1 MTQQLSYD
9 HLRQHPF
16 WQVQAVFDPDGEG
29 GDFAY
34 TIGLHDRGFPELH
47 VWARP
52 TLGDDPGLDWM
63 FSVRDRGVL
72 LNEFAALM
80 LTGGL
85 EVGTEL
91 DREYDGGLVT
101 VHFRVDPPGD
111 RDELEALGIAPGA
124 EVLPIRWSLHR
135 APEGDLVPLSADAIR
150 AARAETLG
158 VRQQLFGT
166 AKPPRGWELPDP
178 ATGPASFD
186 VHQPYG
192 PLTSLVRTR
201 AAQFWQADDATLA
214 DALDL
219 ALLLDAV
226 GCLGQAPALA
236 ATTARPVGRRTHL
249 ERLHRDVHHLVGWLT
264 DRPAAGR
271 RWRSIVERAI
281 PADGRRS
288 KRDRERLEKHCAH
301 LLTGLVLGCLL
312 TDAVSDVADLDLIQ
326 AGRGP
331 WLTSFDEPDHP
342 ALWASETVLS
352 TVSRLLRPLGMVDL
366 LAIGVVHEASRKGR
380 VGAEAVYDDL
390 AMRLTALAV
399 TGAAMC
405 PWEEFLAELPA
416 WSPLRDGLAEDWSLP
431 VLPAIGRVDA
441 LQEWASCLTAAL
453 TYPQWLSAEDVD
465 VLAAPFTG
473 LLPELPALLRSFW
486 SGPDGSGPEAA

>member
-1 MTQQLSYD
+1 MTQQLRYD

-16 WQVQAVFDPDGEG
+16 WQVQSVFDPDGEG

-52 TLGDDPGLDWM
+52 TLGEDPGLDWM

-91 DREYDGGLVT
+91 DREYDGRLVT

-111 RDELEALGIAPGA
+111 RDELEALGIASGA
-124 EVLPIRWSLHR
+124 EVLPIPWSLHR
-135 APEGDLVPLSADAIR
+135 APEGELVSLSSDAIR
-150 AARAETLG
+150 VARAESLV
-158 VRQQLFGT
+158 VRQQLIGA

-178 ATGPASFD
+178 PTGPASFD
-186 VHQPYG
+186 VHQAYG
-192 PLTSLVRTR
+192 PLTPLVRTR

-226 GCLGQAPALA
+226 GCLGQAPAR
-236 ATTARPVGRRTHL
+236 ATSTARPVGRRTQL
-249 ERLHRDVHHLVGWLT
+249 ERLRRDVHDLVGRLT

-271 RWRSIVERAI
+271 RWRGIVEHAI
-281 PADGRRS
+281 PPEGRRS
-288 KRDRERLEKHCAH
+288 KRDREHLEKHCAH
-301 LLTGLVLGCLL
+301 LLTGLALGCLL
-312 TDAVSDVADLDLIQ
+312 TDAVSDVAELDLVQ

-342 ALWASETVLS
+342 ALWASQAVLS
-352 TVSRLLRPLGMVDL
+352 TVSRLLSPLGMVDL
-366 LAIGVVHEASRKGR
+366 LAIGVLHESSRKGHA
-380 VGAEAVYDDL
+380 GAPTVYDDL

-399 TGAAMC
+399 TGAAIC

-416 WSPLRDGLAEDWSLP
+416 WSPLRDGIAEDWTLP

-441 LQEWASCLTAAL
+441 LQQWASCLTAAL
-453 TYPQWLSAEDVD
+453 TYAQCLSAEDVD

-473 LLPELPALLRSFW
+473 LLPELPALLWSFW
-486 SGPDGSGPEAA
+486 SGPDDSGRETM